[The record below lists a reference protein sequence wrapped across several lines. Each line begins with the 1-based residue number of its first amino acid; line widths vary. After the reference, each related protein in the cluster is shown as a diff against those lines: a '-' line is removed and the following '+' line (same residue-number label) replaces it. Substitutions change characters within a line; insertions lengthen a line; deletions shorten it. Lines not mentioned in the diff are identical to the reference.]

1 MKTKTK
7 KRAYKITK
15 IVWSIIGG
23 FILLLTIFIFI
34 RMQASNTLGV
44 IGAALLFAVGIYLLI
59 IFVGITL
66 LFLLIKWIVKK
77 WKKKK

>member
-1 MKTKTK
+1 M
-7 KRAYKITK
+7 
-15 IVWSIIGG
+15 
-23 FILLLTIFIFI
+23 

-44 IGAALLFAVGIYLLI
+44 IGAALLFAVGIYFLV

-66 LFLLIKWIVKK
+66 LFLLIKWLVKK